1 MAEQQNG
8 DDYEKKLRKRYEA
21 AVRHMQEEQ
30 QKKELARRLLDDAA
44 YERLMNVRNGN
55 EELYNQV
62 LNLLISF
69 VQAQRLSG
77 KITDTELLSILK
89 KVTARHE
96 PTISFK
102 HK

>member
-1 MAEQQNG
+1 MAEQNG
-8 DDYEKKLRKRYEA
+8 DDYEKKLKKRYEA

-30 QKKELARRLLDDAA
+30 QKRELARRLLDDGA
-44 YERLMNVRNGN
+44 YERLMNIRNAN
-55 EELYNQV
+55 EDLYNQV

-69 VQAQRLSG
+69 VQSQRLSG
-77 KITDTELLSILK
+77 KITESELLSILR